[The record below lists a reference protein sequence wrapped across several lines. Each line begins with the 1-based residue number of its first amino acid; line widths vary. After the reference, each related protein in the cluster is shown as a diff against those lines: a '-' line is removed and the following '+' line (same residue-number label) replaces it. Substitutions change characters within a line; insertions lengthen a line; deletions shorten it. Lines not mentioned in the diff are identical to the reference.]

1 MTFHHPYRVRHF
13 PLDAGEY
20 GFAIVRWTL
29 NAIAI
34 LIVSSALFIGVVIS
48 SIGLIQG

>member
-1 MTFHHPYRVRHF
+1 VTFHHPYRVR
-13 PLDAGEY
+13 GEY

-29 NAIAI
+29 NAIGI

-48 SIGLIQG
+48 SVGLIQG